1 MQEDDAVVFRLRGS
15 SAGLEGGYQ
24 EGPMTVK
31 GFKEAGSFYFYEPY
45 FLN

>member
-15 SAGLEGGYQ
+15 TTVLESGCQ

-31 GFKEAGSFYFYEPY
+31 GFKEAGSFYFYKPY